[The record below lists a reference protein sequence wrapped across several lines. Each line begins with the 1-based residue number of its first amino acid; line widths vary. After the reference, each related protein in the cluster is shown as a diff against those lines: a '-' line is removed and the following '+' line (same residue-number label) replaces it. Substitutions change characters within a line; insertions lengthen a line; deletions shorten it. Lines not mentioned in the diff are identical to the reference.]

1 MGAAQRAPVAADAEA
16 VLASMIMGSENQD
29 QAKSARIVTEL
40 ADERFHELVDAV
52 TDYAIF
58 LLDERGYVQSWSRGA
73 ERLKGYSAEE
83 VIGCHFSI
91 FYVPED
97 RAAGRPERVLETV
110 RREGRYEEEGHRVRK
125 NGSRFW
131 ANVVIT
137 PLLSADGSVRGFA
150 KVTRDLSERRAAAEA
165 LRQSEERFRMLIEGV
180 NDCAIYMLDP
190 RGVVTTW
197 NVGAQRLTGY
207 RAAEIIGQPFAK
219 FFREEDIAAGR
230 PERELSTA
238 RDEGRF
244 EDEGWRVRKDGT
256 HFWASAALSPL
267 RTSDGELLGFAKVT
281 RDLTRQKQSEE
292 LERDLIR
299 EQVARALAE
308 ANERKLIENEE
319 TARRAALRAEEAA
332 HRAEEASRAK
342 DEFLATVSHE
352 LRTPL
357 NAIVG
362 WSTIL
367 KNAEAPPTFQKGLEA
382 IHRNAEAQ
390 ARIIDDILDVSRIV
404 SGKLRLD
411 VKATDLVTVAS
422 EAIDVLRASA
432 VAKGVHV
439 QLVTDPNLPRLL
451 ADHERLRQVLWNLLS
466 NAIKFSKAKDRVV
479 IRVEARDSS
488 IEIIVS
494 DTGAGIEPAFLPF
507 VFERFRQADGAT
519 TRRFGGLG
527 LGLAIVRHIVELHG
541 GEVSAE
547 SEGLGHGARFRV
559 VLPARADVLAE
570 AAAAEPEPRK
580 STHALEG
587 RATLHGTRVLIV
599 DDDDDA
605 CELLE
610 RALRELGAQVS
621 TASSAYSALEALQR
635 MRPHVLVSDIGMP
648 LEDGYALIR
657 KVRSLPA
664 HQGGNV
670 PAIAL
675 TAYTRPQDRALAL
688 AAGFTTHLTKPVNV
702 EELAVAIAS
711 LSALGK

>member
-1 MGAAQRAPVAADAEA
+1 
-16 VLASMIMGSENQD
+16 MGSENRD
-29 QAKSARIVTEL
+29 QAESARSAPAL
-40 ADERFHELVDAV
+40 ADERFHELVDAA

-58 LLDERGYVQSWSRGA
+58 LLDAEGYVQSWSRGA
-73 ERLKGYSAEE
+73 ERIKGYAPNEI
-83 VIGCHFSI
+83 VGRHFSI
-91 FYVPED
+91 FYLPED
-97 RAAGRPERVLETV
+97 RENEKPARALATV
-110 RREGRYEEEGHRVRK
+110 RREGRFEEEGYRLRK
-125 NGSRFW
+125 NGARFW

-137 PLLSADGSVRGFA
+137 PLLDDAGGVRGFA

-180 NDCAIYMLDP
+180 REYAIYMLDP

-197 NVGAQRLTGY
+197 NVGAERLKGY
-207 RAAEIIGQPFAK
+207 SASEIIGQSFAK
-219 FFREEDIAAGR
+219 FFLEEDVASGK
-230 PERELSTA
+230 PERELVVAQT
-238 RDEGRF
+238 EGRF

-256 HFWASAALSPL
+256 RFWANVVLSPL
-267 RTSDGELLGFAKVT
+267 RASDGELLGFAKVT
-281 RDLTRQKQSEE
+281 RDLSGRKQAEE
-292 LERDLIR
+292 LERDLIG

-308 ANERKLIENEE
+308 ANERKLIESEE
-319 TARRAALRAEEAA
+319 SARRAALRAEEAA
-332 HRAEEASRAK
+332 HRAEEASRTK

-411 VKATDLVTVAS
+411 AKPTNLLAVAT
-422 EAIDVLRASA
+422 EAVDVLRASA
-432 VAKGVHV
+432 IAKGVHV
-439 QLVTDPNLPRLL
+439 QLVADPDLPRVL

-479 IRVEARDSS
+479 IRLEQRDSQV
-488 IEIIVS
+488 EIVVS
-494 DTGAGIEPAFLPF
+494 DTGAGIDPAFLPF

-527 LGLAIVRHIVELHG
+527 LGLAIVRHIIELHG
-541 GEVSAE
+541 GEVAAE
-547 SEGLGHGARFRV
+547 SEGLGRGARFRV
-559 VLPARADVLAE
+559 SMPARPDALTE
-570 AAAAEPEPRK
+570 AAAVEQETRA
-580 STHALEG
+580 STHANEE
-587 RATLHGTRVLIV
+587 RTTLRGVRVLIV

-605 CELLE
+605 CELLD
-610 RALRELGAQVS
+610 RALREVGAQVS

-635 MRPHVLVSDIGMP
+635 NRPHVLVSDIGMP

-657 KVRSLPA
+657 KVRALPG
-664 HQGGNV
+664 HQGGAV

-675 TAYTRPQDRALAL
+675 TAYTRPQDRTLAL

-702 EELAVAIAS
+702 EELAAAIAS
-711 LSALGK
+711 LAGLQK

>member
-1 MGAAQRAPVAADAEA
+1 
-16 VLASMIMGSENQD
+16 MGSENRD
-29 QAKSARIVTEL
+29 QPESTRPAPVTEL

-58 LLDERGYVQSWSRGA
+58 LLDEHGHVQTWSRGA
-73 ERLKGYSAEE
+73 ERLKGYEASEI
-83 VIGCHFSI
+83 IGRHFSI
-91 FYVPED
+91 FYLPED
-97 RAAGRPERVLETV
+97 RASGKPERVLQTV
-110 RREGRYEEEGHRVRK
+110 RREGRYEEEGYRVRK
-125 NGSRFW
+125 NGGRFW

-137 PLLSADGSVRGFA
+137 PLLRADGSVRGFA
-150 KVTRDLSERRAAAEA
+150 KVARDLTERRAAAEA

-180 NDCAIYMLDP
+180 RDYAIYMLDP

-197 NVGAQRLTGY
+197 NVGAQRLKGY
-207 RAAEIIGQPFAK
+207 QASEIIGHSFAK
-219 FFREEDIAAGR
+219 FFPPEDVASGR
-230 PERELSTA
+230 PERELVTA
-238 RDEGRF
+238 ETEGRF
-244 EDEGWRVRKDGT
+244 EDEGWRVRKDGSR
-256 HFWASAALSPL
+256 FWANVVLSPL
-267 RTSDGELLGFAKVT
+267 RATDGELLGFAKVT
-281 RDLTRQKQSEE
+281 RDLTGQRQAEE
-292 LERDLIR
+292 LERDLIG

-319 TARRAALRAEEAA
+319 SARRAALRAEEAA
-332 HRAEEASRAK
+332 HRAEEASRTK

-411 VKATDLVTVAS
+411 TKATDLVAVAN

-432 VAKGVHV
+432 IAKGVHV
-439 QLVTDPNLPRLL
+439 QLVADPELPRLL

-466 NAIKFSKAKDRVV
+466 NAIKFSRAKDRVV
-479 IRVEARDSS
+479 IRLEQRDAQVE
-488 IEIIVS
+488 IVVS
-494 DTGAGIEPAFLPF
+494 DTGAGIDPAFLPF

-547 SEGLGHGARFRV
+547 SDGLGRGARFRV
-559 VLPARADVLAE
+559 ILPARPDVLAE

-580 STHALEG
+580 PAPTSEA
-587 RATLHGTRVLIV
+587 RATLRGARVLIV
-599 DDDDDA
+599 DDDEDA
-605 CELLE
+605 CELLD
-610 RALRELGAQVS
+610 RALRDFGAQVS

-635 MRPHVLVSDIGMP
+635 NRPHVLVSDIGMP
-648 LEDGYALIR
+648 LEDGYALIK
-657 KVRSLPA
+657 KVRALPA
-664 HQGGNV
+664 HQGGTV

-702 EELAVAIAS
+702 EELAAAIAS
-711 LSALGK
+711 LSTLQK